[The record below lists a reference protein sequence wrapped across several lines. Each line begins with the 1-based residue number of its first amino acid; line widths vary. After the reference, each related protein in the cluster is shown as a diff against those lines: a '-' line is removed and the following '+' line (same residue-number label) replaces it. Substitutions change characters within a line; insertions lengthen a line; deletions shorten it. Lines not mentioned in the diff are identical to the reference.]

1 LDPKEGRVYISRDVV
16 FDESVFPFASLHKN
30 AGARLRAELHLLPD
44 ILRNPSMQFG
54 DAIVHDQQMG
64 SPGNT
69 NGSSSPVDVQVPS
82 EKNLNSTDS
91 TGGAPD
97 RHFLCRIP
105 GGSTDPGADSPARR
119 QTTSTSS
126 SAPSSS
132 DAVADSG
139 TGPCGSSAQASSL
152 QHTAQQRHQP
162 TASMPVPQLEAD
174 QIRSAVTDHG
184 SGASAGSASDSTALV
199 HSAATRSQHGI
210 TRQKQYTD
218 GTVRGC
224 MHSILS
230 TDEPNSVGEA
240 LKSHQWVQAMEN
252 EHQALLRNGT
262 WHLVPRPKG
271 KNVIGCK
278 WVYKV
283 KRKADGS
290 VERYKARLVAKGYKQ
305 RYGLD
310 YEDTFSPVVKAATI
324 RLVLSVAVSKGWI
337 LRQLDVQNAFLHGIL
352 EEEVYMQQPPGYED
366 DRYPNYVCKLDK
378 AIYGLKQ
385 APRAWVSYHP
395 SQILLYSILFRE
407 I

>member
-1 LDPKEGRVYISRDVV
+1 
-16 FDESVFPFASLHKN
+16 
-30 AGARLRAELHLLPD
+30 
-44 ILRNPSMQFG
+44 
-54 DAIVHDQQMG
+54 
-64 SPGNT
+64 
-69 NGSSSPVDVQVPS
+69 
-82 EKNLNSTDS
+82 
-91 TGGAPD
+91 
-97 RHFLCRIP
+97 
-105 GGSTDPGADSPARR
+105 
-119 QTTSTSS
+119 
-126 SAPSSS
+126 
-132 DAVADSG
+132 
-139 TGPCGSSAQASSL
+139 
-152 QHTAQQRHQP
+152 
-162 TASMPVPQLEAD
+162 
-174 QIRSAVTDHG
+174 
-184 SGASAGSASDSTALV
+184 
-199 HSAATRSQHGI
+199 
-210 TRQKQYTD
+210 
-218 GTVRGC
+218 

-230 TDEPNSVGEA
+230 TDEPNNVGEA

-305 RYGLD
+305 RYGID